1 MTPTI
6 IPSELPL
13 RDVHIPEA
21 ISWWPLAIGWWIT
34 MLLIPML
41 LWISFLIYKRLTR
54 KTAIKTAKKLL
65 AELKQDTRKTDVDK
79 LAEISALIRRVAIS
93 VSPREECASLTGQA
107 WLEYLDKSLKDNAF
121 TQGVGQCLA
130 DISYRKNTDEN
141 INILEL
147 INLTERWLKSQ
158 KIKKAKDK

>member
-1 MTPTI
+1 MTTATNPF
-6 IPSELPL
+6 ELPL

-65 AELKQDTRKTDVDK
+65 AQLKQDEIKTDADK

-93 VSPREECASLTGQA
+93 VSPREECASLIGQA
-107 WLEYLDKSLKDNAF
+107 WLGYLDKSLKDNAF

-130 DISYRKNTDEN
+130 DVSYRKNTNEN
-141 INILEL
+141 INIPEL
-147 INLTERWLKSQ
+147 INLTERWLKAQ
-158 KIKKAKDK
+158 KMKKVKDK